1 MGLFITLFYLNILFV
16 TYVHLCGPVWIYVF
30 YIPAYEGRSQKVV
43 RSSGTGVIGA
53 CETSDMDAGNQSWVL
68 RKAENAFMRDQK
80 EMLLTA
86 ETSLQ

>member
-1 MGLFITLFYLNILFV
+1 M
-16 TYVHLCGPVWIYVF
+16 CIYVL
-30 YIPAYEGRSQKVV
+30 YTPAYAGRNQKVV
-43 RSSGTGVIGA
+43 ISSGTGIIGA

-68 RKAENAFMRDQK
+68 RKAVNAFMRDQK